1 MDKTLVDAQI
11 ERMIQKQPA
20 DYQELLRKY
29 IDAIRTEYMVYNKRP
44 EEFPSAEFDN
54 LVELIRAS
62 IDLEQG
68 ANANATQKKYSFT
81 VFKNPMGQNEYIHDF
96 ILQKE
101 RAARNEGFLKRGLN
115 GGRNS
120 RKNRKTR
127 KSRR

>member
-68 ANANATQKKYSFT
+68 KNANEIQKRYSFT
-81 VFKNPMGQNEYIHDF
+81 VFKNSNGQNEYRHNF
-96 ILQKE
+96 K
-101 RAARNEGFLKRGLN
+101 